1 MDGKLVS
8 QYSTLKR
15 LYAQKLQLIVYSPAS
30 TYSLGASSTL
40 SSNFWQMHQR
50 RGGGGGGGGGGK
62 KKKKKK
68 RF

>member
-50 RGGGGGGGGGGK
+50 RGGGGGGGGEK
-62 KKKKKK
+62 KKKKNKK
-68 RF
+68 N